1 MYFMYGYSAH
11 SYTDVTN
18 KLLGSVYVPILIGYT
33 RGYTLKGADRNH
45 ICVFIFLLL
54 FYFF

>member
-33 RGYTLKGADRNH
+33 LKGAERNH
-45 ICVFIFLLL
+45 ICVFI
-54 FYFF
+54 